1 MYGVPLPPSQLE
13 RLAAVAQKLGWGS
26 VSVMIDH
33 PDQLNQLVRFKDITG
48 YPIGIFVKVN
58 TGYGRAGISKHS
70 ELTAELLKYIQ
81 DLTKRQVLYLHGFY
95 SHAGHSYSAKNN
107 AEAMSYLMSE
117 IEGLK
122 RVATSAASPRGRAT
136 GPGRFVLSV
145 GATPSAT
152 SIQNLIGDQGN
163 QTDER
168 RALKNLIK
176 DVQKHFVLELHAGV
190 YPILDMQQLATR
202 ASPSATQQKINSMGS
217 SISHSD
223 IALTILAEVS
233 SVYPERKPEEAL
245 VAAGTLALGR
255 EPCNSYDGWGIVS
268 GLTPSDSALPTHVGG
283 WKVARIS
290 QEHGILQPI
299 SEDEVYPVLK
309 VGDKLRIWPNHA
321 CIAGAGFGFYLVVDS
336 DLPGGGNEVVDVWV
350 RCRGW

>member
-1 MYGVPLPPSQLE
+1 MYGVPLPSSQIE
-13 RLAAVAQKLGWGS
+13 RLAALAEILGPGS
-26 VSVMIDH
+26 ISVMIDH
-33 PDQLNQLVRFKDITG
+33 RDQLNQLVRFKDLTG
-48 YPIGIFVKVN
+48 HRVGIFVKID
-58 TGYGRAGISKHS
+58 TGYGRAGISEDMVKWFPDI
-70 ELTAELLKYIQ
+70 EAQIL
-81 DLTKRQVLYLHGFY
+81 DGVCCFDGFY

-107 AEAMSYLMSE
+107 AEAISHLVHE
-117 IEGLK
+117 IEELQ
-122 RVATSAASPRGRAT
+122 RVGARAASLGLRAT
-136 GPGRFVLSV
+136 TDDGRFVLSV

-152 SIQNLIGDQGN
+152 SIQSLIGDQGIQN
-163 QTDER
+163 DGR
-168 RALKNLIK
+168 RALRKLIQNVEK
-176 DVQKHFVLELHAGV
+176 RFVLELHAGV

-202 ASPSATQQKINSMGS
+202 ASPSATQQKINAMRS

-233 SVYPERKPEEAL
+233 SVYPDRHPEEAL

-255 EPCNSYDGWGIVS
+255 EPCKSYDGWGIVS
-268 GLTPSDSALPTHVGG
+268 AMTSSDANIPTHVGG

-299 SEDEVYPVLK
+299 SKDEVYPVLK
-309 VGDKLRIWPNHA
+309 VGDRLRIWPNHA

-336 DLPGGGNEVVDVWV
+336 DLPGGSNEVVDVWV